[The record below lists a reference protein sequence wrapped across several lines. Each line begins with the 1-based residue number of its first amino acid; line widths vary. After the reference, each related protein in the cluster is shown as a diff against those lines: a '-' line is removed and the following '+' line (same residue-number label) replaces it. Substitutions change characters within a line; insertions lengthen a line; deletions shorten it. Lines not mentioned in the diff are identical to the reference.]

1 MKNPAEEMKAR
12 SSMSSTFG
20 SAINTDMREDLKMSL
35 EQIMQKKKPGEGSD
49 SDDDAEV
56 VSGLIICGEHKAYRR
71 LKAGPPRHFAL
82 SFFHAQI
89 LELHL
94 F

>member
-35 EQIMQKKKPGEGSD
+35 EQIMQQKKPGEGSD
-49 SDDDAEV
+49 SDDNEV
-56 VSGLIICGEHKAYRR
+56 VSDLICELGAYRR
-71 LKAGPPRHFAL
+71 LEADDHRAISP
-82 SFFHAQI
+82 SFSTLKF
-89 LELHL
+89 
-94 F
+94 